1 MNNVCPVV
9 DIDVAKESCC
19 FAVLSPDSK
28 VYIKPTKII
37 NNRSGWED
45 MISTFKKSRRSFQK

>member
-1 MNNVCPVV
+1 MNNICPVV
-9 DIDVAKESCC
+9 GIDVAKESCY

-37 NNRSGWED
+37 NNVSGWED
-45 MISTFKKSRRSFQK
+45 MISTFKSRRSFQM